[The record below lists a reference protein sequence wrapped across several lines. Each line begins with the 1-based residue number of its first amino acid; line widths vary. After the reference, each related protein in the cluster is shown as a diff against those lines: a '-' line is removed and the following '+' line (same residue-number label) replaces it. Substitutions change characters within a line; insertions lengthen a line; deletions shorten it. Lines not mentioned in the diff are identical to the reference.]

1 MKIEAAVVSS
11 FDRPPAY
18 EPLELPEPVGPDQAV
33 ADVLAVGLHPRVR
46 SGAAGRHYT
55 STGKLPMVPGI
66 DGVGR
71 LADGRVVYFVADD
84 DLVGPMATRTV
95 IDTRR
100 SIELPTGADVAQ
112 IAAAMNPAMSSWV
125 ALRRRVP
132 LQPGQSV
139 LVLGATGNAG
149 AMAMRVAELL
159 GAGRVIGAARRPS
172 GDVVALSDVA
182 QVAAEVDVVLDYLWG
197 QPASDAMMAILK
209 ARADRSRELNWI
221 QIGSVA
227 GPTIDLPSVAL
238 RSANFRLQGNGQGAV
253 SPRAYLAEL
262 PSLIAEITA
271 GHLALKT
278 RSKPL
283 ADVETVWTAPEAPG
297 VRTVLTP

>member
-1 MKIEAAVVSS
+1 MKIHAAVVSS

-18 EPLELPEPVGPDQAV
+18 EPYELPVADGFQV

-46 SGAAGRHYT
+46 TGASGQHYT
-55 STGKLPMVPGI
+55 STGELPMIPGV

-71 LADGRVVYFVADD
+71 LEDGRTVYFVADD
-84 DLVGPMATRTV
+84 DVPGPMATRTLV
-95 IDTRR
+95 DPRR
-100 SIELPTGADVAQ
+100 SIELPPGADVVR

-139 LVLGATGNAG
+139 LVLGAAGNAG
-149 AMAMRVAELL
+149 AMAMQVASLL
-159 GAGRVIGAARRPS
+159 GAGQVVGAARRAA
-172 GDVVALSDVA
+172 GEVVALSDVA
-182 QVAAEVDVVLDYLWG
+182 SVAAEVDVVLDYLWG
-197 QPASDAMMAILK
+197 APASEAMMAILK

-227 GPTIDLPSVAL
+227 GPTIELPSVAL

-253 SPRAYLAEL
+253 SARAYLAEL
-262 PSLIAEITA
+262 PSLIDEITA
-271 GHLALKT
+271 GRLSLRT
-278 RSKPL
+278 RTAPL
-283 ADVETVWTAPEAPG
+283 TDVERAWSAPEEPG
-297 VRTVLTP
+297 VRTVLVP